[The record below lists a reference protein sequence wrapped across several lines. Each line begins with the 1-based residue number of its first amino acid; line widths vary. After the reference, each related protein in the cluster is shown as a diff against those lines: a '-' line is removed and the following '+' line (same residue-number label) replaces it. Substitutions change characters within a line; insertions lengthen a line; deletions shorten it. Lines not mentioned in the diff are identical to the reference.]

1 MSTQTIIATE
11 SPAQIIGPHDDDSD
25 QRRLR
30 EIGSLCYYFTM
41 AFPPL
46 QWFSEIPASF
56 EEGLKDAQ
64 EGRVIDL
71 DVALT
76 QAPRATIPSN

>member
-1 MSTQTIIATE
+1 MSAQTIIAIE
-11 SPAQIIGPHDDDSD
+11 SPAQIFGQRADNAD
-25 QRRLR
+25 QRELR

-46 QWFSEIPASF
+46 QWFSEIPSSF

-76 QAPRATIPSN
+76 QAPRATIPRN